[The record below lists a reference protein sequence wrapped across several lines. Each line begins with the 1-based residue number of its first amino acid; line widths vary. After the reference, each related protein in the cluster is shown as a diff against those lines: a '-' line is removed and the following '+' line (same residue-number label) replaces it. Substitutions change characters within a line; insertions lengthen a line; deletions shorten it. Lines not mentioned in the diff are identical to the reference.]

1 LQAHLP
7 AGPVLDVE
15 ELERRVRRHCRRR
28 RDDSTT
34 LAPELSAGHVKLN
47 AVAPVESPTG
57 STRVS
62 ARQRAQTGPVIL
74 PVFAATRSWPTNLG
88 GACLDRILWT
98 ELPPGF
104 VPEGATAR
112 LPSSWQPRHRALRHS
127 QACLVTR
134 RAIWTRSL
142 RPPARS
148 RWGSTSTCV
157 FIATPRP
164 RASAPMV
171 PTDRIAGYYHTRSAA
186 PAILTARSGA
196 IARLKRGDFP

>member
-34 LAPELSAGHVKLN
+34 LAPGLLAGHVKLN
-47 AVAPVESPTG
+47 AVAPVREPTG
-57 STRVS
+57 STGVS

-112 LPSSWQPRHRALRHS
+112 L
-127 QACLVTR
+127 
-134 RAIWTRSL
+134 AIIM
-142 RPPARS
+142 A
-148 RWGSTSTCV
+148 
-157 FIATPRP
+157 A
-164 RASAPMV
+164 
-171 PTDRIAGYYHTRSAA
+171 AA
-186 PAILTARSGA
+186 PGTPAFAGLPRDP
-196 IARLKRGDFP
+196 KGDMDQIVAAAGKKPVE